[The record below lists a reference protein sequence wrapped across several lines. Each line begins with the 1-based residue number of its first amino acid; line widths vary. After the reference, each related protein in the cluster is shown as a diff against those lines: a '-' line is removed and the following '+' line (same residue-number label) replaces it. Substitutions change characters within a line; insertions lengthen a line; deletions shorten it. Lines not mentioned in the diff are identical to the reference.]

1 MPKIVLR
8 IETNSGE
15 RINAY
20 EQQVDSLGVAL
31 HISSVGVEAIK
42 KALDAFITSD
52 IRGTCRNTDGREE

>member
-1 MPKIVLR
+1 MPKIILR

-42 KALDAFITSD
+42 EALRIFVDKMEAV
-52 IRGTCRNTDGREE
+52 